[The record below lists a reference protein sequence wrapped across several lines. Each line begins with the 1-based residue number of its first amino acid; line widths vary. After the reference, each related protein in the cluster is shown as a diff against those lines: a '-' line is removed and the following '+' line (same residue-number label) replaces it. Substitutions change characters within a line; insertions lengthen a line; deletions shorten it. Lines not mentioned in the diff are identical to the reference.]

1 MGVFFSASGH
11 HPPAYHQPS
20 FLPAQPQPQD
30 GRRHD
35 TDRGRSLDRRAQC
48 VHTSAHELITLRC
61 SPTATPYSSKQRPL
75 HNAKSRTR
83 LFSINAT
90 LVVGGW
96 IPHRKWP
103 FSVGSV
109 LSSLLFLACV
119 SQPFRNNRGFRA
131 AALTNAILPSK
142 RGRARVRQYCK

>member
-1 MGVFFSASGH
+1 MGVFFSCLGTSSTGDLSALF
-11 HPPAYHQPS
+11 PT
-20 FLPAQPQPQD
+20 QPQPQD